1 MKNLENLQKIADHNN
16 GNRAFGLSGYA
27 ESVNFIKDRLEKH
40 TTTSTYYVQDF
51 PGLFTIVESIDFTV
65 SNVSYH
71 VFGLTYSPSTSA
83 AGLTLPLVLGPTGA
97 PGCTVEGYAGFN
109 VTGKIVLVERGTCPT
124 GGTLAG
130 RIRPAAAAGAAAV
143 IIYNNV
149 NAHTTAG
156 TLSAPDPDHFVP
168 GGFIDRVDG
177 LPLVARLTAGEA
189 ITAHFQQTQVVETRI
204 SQNVIAETKGGD
216 PNNVLMVSFT

>member
-1 MKNLENLQKIADHNN
+1 MKNLKNLDKIANRN
-16 GNRAFGLSGYA
+16 GGNRAFGLSGYA
-27 ESVNFIKDRLEKH
+27 ESVEFVTDRLKKH
-40 TTTSTYYVQDF
+40 SETSSFYVQDF
-51 PGLFTIVESIDFTV
+51 PGLFSIVESIDFTV

-83 AGLTLPLVLGPTGA
+83 EGLTLPLVLGPTGA
-97 PGCTVEGYAGFN
+97 PGCAAEGYAGFN
-109 VTGKIVLVERGTCPT
+109 VTGKIVLVERGTCPI

-156 TLSAPDPDHFVP
+156 TLSAPDPDNFIP
-168 GGFIDRVDG
+168 SGFIDRVDG
-177 LPLVARLTAGEA
+177 LPLVERLTAGEE
-189 ITAHFQQTQVVETRI
+189 IIAHFQQTQVIETRI

-216 PNNVLMVSFT
+216 PDNVLMVS